1 MITRIFI
8 ALVTAASG
16 AGCLYQ
22 NVRVDPVKVEPIH
35 MTVDVNLHDAHDMQS
50 PAPPR
55 LEH

>member
-1 MITRIFI
+1 MITRLLIGLAI
-8 ALVTAASG
+8 AASG

-50 PAPPR
+50 PMPAR